1 MSCTNCT
8 KIPEHKDNCFDI
20 EGNNDCDPGCPN
32 GISDTDCVFYNTKR
46 SALLK
51 LPNLG
56 IFDSVS
62 LSYLFRKIDEKF
74 ANSAFADFSK
84 FDLHGLDVGTAIKT
98 LKQFSEEITL
108 QLKNVKDLQSLTE
121 DEIEELNSLVEDV
134 STIVDALVN
143 INVSNSTLNINST
156 DDLRTV
162 INKIL
167 SYVEDINTDNSITF
181 SDSETINVT
190 SSGSE
195 FILEVNIDS
204 SVNNIIKKTGEG
216 LYATYKPTGETL
228 NDIKN
233 NTTLKTTFNSLVQ
246 YPAFIFDIFS
256 TGVNSNVKYIASNGQ
271 EVIVIAE
278 KDKLLHL
285 TDVRQI
291 ITSPSKTLT
300 ITFKGF

>member
-1 MSCTNCT
+1 MSCTNCN
-8 KIPEHKDNCFDI
+8 KIPEHIDNCFEI
-20 EGNNDCDPGCPN
+20 EGDNNCDPGCPN

-46 SALLK
+46 STLLK

-62 LSYLFRKIDEKF
+62 LSFLFRKIDEKF
-74 ANSAFADFSK
+74 ANSGFADFSK
-84 FDLHGLDVGTAIKT
+84 FDLHDLDVGVTIKT

-108 QLKNVKDLQSLTE
+108 QLKNVKDKQILTE
-121 DEIEELNSLVEDV
+121 DEIEELNGLVEDISSV
-134 STIVDALVN
+134 VDSLVN

-190 SSGSE
+190 SSGNE
-195 FILEVNIDS
+195 FIAEVNIDS
-204 SVNNIIKKTGEG
+204 STNNIIKKTEEG
-216 LYATYKPTGETL
+216 LYATYKPTSETL

-233 NTTLKTTFNSLVQ
+233 STTLKTTFNSLVEF
-246 YPAFIFDIFS
+246 PPLIFDIFS
-256 TGVNSNVKYIASNGQ
+256 TGVNSNIKYVASNGQ
-271 EVIVIAE
+271 EVTVIAE

-285 TDVRQI
+285 TNVRQI